1 MSYPPNTVR
10 NDKNY
15 TEKANKLYKELSNI
29 INDKELM
36 DTALTHRSYSIAND
50 CPNNERLEFLGDA
63 VLELSITDCI
73 FKQFSDFSEGKMSQ
87 IRAKLVDRN
96 GLDEIARDMGLP
108 DLIRLSKSEMANG
121 GKEKKSIVS
130 DCMESVI
137 GAIYIKNGFNKTQ
150 ELIDKIFSPYIDK
163 IGNLK
168 DPKSE
173 LQETTQKLWKKMPE
187 YKTINVKGPD
197 HSPLY
202 RVMVTIGKLSS
213 EAHGSSIKSAQ
224 ENAAEKLLIKMR
236 K

>member
-10 NDKNY
+10 NDKDY
-15 TEKANKLYKELSNI
+15 TEKVNKLYKELSNI

-73 FKQFSDFSEGKMSQ
+73 FKRFSDFSEGKMSQ

-173 LQETTQKLWKKMPE
+173 LQEMTQKLWKKMPE